1 MKVPEPRKLK
11 SGTWFIQM
19 RLGGE
24 SVPVSAAT
32 RTECIRQAEKIKAD
46 YRNGKRPQPASA
58 CVTLRSAIEQYIQV
72 RENVKSPETIRGYY
86 VILNNRFKAYMGRDI
101 RQIPY
106 QRMINEEVKTVSAK
120 TLFNSW
126 SLAAAAIEEAG

>member
-46 YRNGKRPQPASA
+46 YRNGKKPQSASA
-58 CVTLRSAIEQYIQV
+58 CYAAKCNRTVYPRARKREIAGNDPRLLRDPEQSVSELYGC
-72 RENVKSPETIRGYY
+72 GY
-86 VILNNRFKAYMGRDI
+86 
-101 RQIPY
+101 
-106 QRMINEEVKTVSAK
+106 T
-120 TLFNSW
+120 
-126 SLAAAAIEEAG
+126 